1 MAVTPEQAK
10 SAVSVRQE
18 GNKLIVTV
26 DMATFMSPVLYRI
39 PIRDIK
45 VTAEGTK
52 VMVVAEIDEEEL
64 IKRAQ
69 LK

>member
-1 MAVTPEQAK
+1 MAVIAERAI
-10 SAVSVRQE
+10 SMRQE

-26 DMATFMSPVLYRI
+26 DMAAFMSPVLSRI

-45 VTAEGTK
+45 VTAEGAK
-52 VMVVAEIDEEEL
+52 VTVIAEIDEEEL